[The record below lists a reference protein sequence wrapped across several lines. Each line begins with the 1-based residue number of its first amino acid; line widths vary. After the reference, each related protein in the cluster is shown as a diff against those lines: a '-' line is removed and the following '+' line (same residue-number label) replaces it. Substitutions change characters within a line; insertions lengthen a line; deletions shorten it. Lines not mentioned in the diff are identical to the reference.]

1 LTTAAASP
9 SHAPF
14 TSIRHNAPV
23 QLSRKTAMRKL
34 ILVFVLSLVAG
45 GAFAATGARARL
57 DAFANGLHSLRGD
70 FRQTVYD
77 AHGNVTGS
85 SSGTLA
91 LEAPRLFRWEV
102 TGPYQQLIVADGR
115 KVWVYEPDLEQAT
128 VRDQGAEEAHSP
140 LTVLTDLS
148 QLDTEFKAADAGTH
162 DGLEWLRLVSRA
174 KEPQF
179 EYAEIGFDASG
190 LRRMVFKDTLGNR
203 TEIAFSDWQRNVD
216 LPANTF
222 AFVPPKGTDVVGD
235 GSAARS
241 SSADKPGTHR

>member
-1 LTTAAASP
+1 
-9 SHAPF
+9 
-14 TSIRHNAPV
+14 
-23 QLSRKTAMRKL
+23 MRKL

-91 LEAPRLFRWEV
+91 LQAPRLFRWEV

-115 KVWVYEPDLEQAT
+115 QVWVYEPDLEQAT

-148 QLDTEFKAADAGTH
+148 QLDTEFKATDAGTH

-179 EYAEIGFDASG
+179 EYAEIGFDARG

-203 TEIAFSDWQRNVD
+203 TKIAFSDWQRNLD

>member
-1 LTTAAASP
+1 
-9 SHAPF
+9 
-14 TSIRHNAPV
+14 
-23 QLSRKTAMRKL
+23 MRKL

-85 SSGTLA
+85 SRGTLA
-91 LEAPRLFRWEV
+91 LQAPRLFRWEV

-115 KVWVYEPDLEQAT
+115 KVWVYEPALEQAT

-203 TEIAFSDWQRNVD
+203 TEIAFSGWQRNVD

-222 AFVPPKGTDVVGD
+222 TFVPPKGTDVVGD

>member
-14 TSIRHNAPV
+14 TSVRHNAPV

-148 QLDTEFKAADAGTH
+148 QLDTEFKTTDAGTH

>member
-1 LTTAAASP
+1 
-9 SHAPF
+9 
-14 TSIRHNAPV
+14 
-23 QLSRKTAMRKL
+23 MRKL

-85 SSGTLA
+85 SRGTLA
-91 LEAPRLFRWEV
+91 LQAPRLFRWEV